1 MRFGEPRVVIVAE
14 HASAK
19 FGGEAALP
27 LNYFRILRQRNV
39 PAWLLTHER
48 TRAELEALFPHDLD
62 RIAFVPDT
70 AAHRLLWRLGRRLPA
85 RLSACTT
92 GYAMRVMTQLGQ
104 RRLLRRLVRQH
115 GVTVIHQPMPVS
127 PKEPSLLYGMGVPVV
142 IGPMNGGMDYPPAF
156 RGMQR
161 PMERLLVPL
170 ARRLASVMNR
180 VVPGKRHAAL
190 LLVANE
196 RTRQAL
202 PAGLTGQVA
211 VLVENGVDLAL
222 WRPGV
227 PVRGAAHAETVHYVY
242 VGRLVDWKAV
252 DLLLEAFKR
261 ASARAPMRL
270 SIIGD
275 GTERPRLEALAVRLG
290 LPQGSQAACVEF
302 RGWLAQAQCVEA
314 LRGCDALVLPSL
326 LECGGAVVL
335 EAMAME
341 IPVIATAWGGP
352 ADYVDA
358 SCGILV
364 EPTSRE
370 ALIENLAAAFV
381 RLATSPGERRAMG
394 RAGKA
399 KVTGQFD
406 WEAKVD
412 RMLAIYR
419 DVVSRYA

>member
-1 MRFGEPRVVIVAE
+1 MEPRVVIVAE

-39 PAWLLTHER
+39 PAWLVTHER
-48 TRAELEALFPHDLD
+48 TRAELVALFPEELE
-62 RIAFVPDT
+62 RIIFVPDT

-92 GYAMRVMTQLGQ
+92 GYAMRVMTQLDQ
-104 RRLLRRLVRQH
+104 RRRLRQLVRQH

-127 PKEPSLLYGMGVPVV
+127 PKEPSLLYGIGVPVV

-156 RGMQR
+156 RAMQR
-161 PMERLLVPL
+161 PVERLLVPL
-170 ARRLASVMNR
+170 GRRLAGVMNR
-180 VVPGKRHAAL
+180 LIPGKRQAAL

-196 RTRQAL
+196 RTRRAL
-202 PAGLTGQVA
+202 PAGLTANVA
-211 VLVENGVDLAL
+211 VLVENGVDLSL
-222 WRPGV
+222 WHPDGSRD
-227 PVRGAAHAETVHYVY
+227 GAAGGDAVHYVY

-252 DLLLEAFKR
+252 DLLLEAFRR
-261 ASARAPMRL
+261 AAARAAMRL
-270 SIIGD
+270 TIVGD
-275 GTERPRLEALAVRLG
+275 GPERARLEALALRLG
-290 LPQGSQAACVEF
+290 LPRGSQAACVEF
-302 RGWLAQAQCVEA
+302 LGWLPQAACVEA
-314 LRGCDALVLPSL
+314 LRGCDGLVLPSL

-352 ADYVDA
+352 ADYLDA

-364 EPTSRE
+364 EPSSRA
-370 ALIENLAAAFV
+370 ALIENLAVAFV
-381 RLATSPGERRAMG
+381 RLARSPRERRAMG

-399 KVTGQFD
+399 KVAGQFD
-406 WEAKVD
+406 WETKVD

-419 DVVSRYA
+419 DVGSRFA